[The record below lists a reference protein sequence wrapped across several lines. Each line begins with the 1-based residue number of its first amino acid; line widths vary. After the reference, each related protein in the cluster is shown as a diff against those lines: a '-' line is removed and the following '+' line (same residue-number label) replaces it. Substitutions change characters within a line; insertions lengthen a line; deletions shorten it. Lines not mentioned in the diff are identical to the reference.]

1 MSDVKKGPVLVVMA
15 AGMGSRFGGLKQIAD
30 VDGRGHALIDYA
42 VYDAVV
48 AGFEE
53 VVFII
58 REDIAEDFKNAV
70 GNKIA
75 EKLPVTYVYQ
85 SLDMIPEGV
94 TVPEDRKKPWGTTH
108 AIWCCRNVLKGRD
121 FLTINA
127 DDFYG
132 RQAFVDAISFFNEAG
147 ADNEYGIIGYNVVST
162 LNEKFTVS
170 RGICSVD
177 ENDMLK
183 RIDER
188 KEIKLEAGRGYFTVD
203 GGVTYNLVPADAV
216 ASMNM
221 WAFRPAFIE
230 DLVENFEKRLKCGIE
245 KEPLKF
251 EETLS
256 DAVQNILE
264 RNAGR
269 VKIVRTDAKWFGMTY
284 REDVE
289 QVKNELDKLTDEGV
303 YPEGEW

>member
-1 MSDVKKGPVLVVMA
+1 
-15 AGMGSRFGGLKQIAD
+15 
-30 VDGRGHALIDYA
+30 
-42 VYDAVV
+42 
-48 AGFEE
+48 
-53 VVFII
+53 
-58 REDIAEDFKNAV
+58 
-70 GNKIA
+70 
-75 EKLPVTYVYQ
+75 
-85 SLDMIPEGV
+85 MIPEGV
-94 TVPEDRKKPWGTTH
+94 SVPADRKKPWGTTH
-108 AIWCCRNVLKGRD
+108 AIWCCREVLKGRD

-132 RQAFVDAISFFNEAG
+132 RQAFVDAINFFNEKA
-147 ADNEYGIIGYNVVST
+147 ADNVYGIIGYNVVST

-170 RGICSVD
+170 RGICAVD

-203 GGVTYNLVPADAV
+203 GGVTYNLVPNDAV

-221 WAFRPAFIE
+221 WAFRPDFTE
-230 DLVENFEKRLKCGIE
+230 DLVVNFEKRLKEGIE

-264 RNAGR
+264 RNAGS

-289 QVKNELDKLTDEGV
+289 QVKAELDALTAEGV
-303 YPEGEW
+303 YPEGNW

>member
-1 MSDVKKGPVLVVMA
+1 MSEVKKGPVLVVMA

-30 VDGRGHALIDYA
+30 VDGIGHALIDYS
-42 VYDAVV
+42 VYDAAV

-58 REDIAEDFKNAV
+58 REDIADDFKNAV
-70 GNKIA
+70 GNRIA
-75 EKLPVTYVYQ
+75 AKLPVTYVYQ

-94 TVPEDRKKPWGTTH
+94 SVPADRKKPWGTTH
-108 AIWCCRNVLKGRD
+108 AIWCCREVLKGRD

-132 RQAFVDAISFFNEAG
+132 RQAFVDAINFFNEKA
-147 ADNEYGIIGYNVVST
+147 ADNVYGIIGYNVVST

-170 RGICSVD
+170 RGICAVD

-203 GGVTYNLVPADAV
+203 GGVTYNLVPNDAV

-221 WAFRPAFIE
+221 WAFRPDFTE
-230 DLVENFEKRLKCGIE
+230 DLVVNFEKRLKEGIE

-264 RNAGR
+264 RNAGS

-289 QVKNELDKLTDEGV
+289 QVKAELDALTAEGV
-303 YPEGEW
+303 YPEGNW